1 MVVVGLGWYLG
12 FIGSMWDLGIFEF
25 KILVLVIESFEIL
38 RSILIERYRG
48 IVLSFFV
55 GKVNVTDVIWLEL

>member
-38 RSILIERYRG
+38 RSILTERYRG

-55 GKVNVTDVIWLEL
+55 GKENVTDVIWLEL